1 MEVDICPY
9 LHVRPKFDGFTLL
22 VYNLNIH
29 EYGTQNL
36 STNETSS
43 SVSRAA
49 MFVDEQKR
57 KKRRQCLLKMLI
69 VETGY

>member
-9 LHVRPKFDGFTLL
+9 LHVRPKFDDFTLL

-49 MFVDEQKR
+49 MFDEQKG

-69 VETGY
+69 VETGC